1 MQNEQLGQVVAD
13 TMINRLENKT
23 IETRVIDL
31 GYEII
36 ERDSACYR
44 SSSCNVRPD
53 LNQNNANDKQA
64 GQCFLGKNQPQ

>member
-1 MQNEQLGQVVAD
+1 MQNEQLGQVVAE

-36 ERDSACYR
+36 ERDTQIGGKLNRLLTRLPGQLSPQFLIDMIHFVADY
-44 SSSCNVRPD
+44 SC
-53 LNQNNANDKQA
+53 
-64 GQCFLGKNQPQ
+64 